1 MIQII
6 LQVLA
11 VIGIILLC
19 LLGLVL
25 IVASVIMFVP
35 VRYQF
40 SGRVEENLE
49 CRVKA
54 TWLAHLFSISY
65 VYPEPGQIVIKVLGI
80 KVRTIS
86 FQNEEPQEQTETK
99 PQLQGAEIQPQSVS
113 KDPKPFMES
122 KPDVKTKGKTD
133 SSSKGQK
140 KCTIGNV
147 CDKIK
152 KIIAEM
158 KYYWDVL
165 RDQDN
170 RKLFIRCRKRI
181 VKVLRHVFPKT
192 LQGELLIGT
201 GQPDTT
207 GYVLAVYGMLFP
219 ILGNHINITP
229 DFENKVFQGN
239 WSIKGRIRAAVFF
252 KNALGLAFDRQLRVF
267 IRQLKK
273 EGK

>member
-25 IVASVIMFVP
+25 IVTSVIMFVP

-40 SGRVEENLE
+40 SGRMEENLE
-49 CRVKA
+49 CRAKA
-54 TWLAHLFSISY
+54 TWLAHLLSISY
-65 VYPEPGQIVIKVLGI
+65 VYPEPGQIIIKFLGI
-80 KVRTIS
+80 KVRRIS
-86 FQNEEPQEQTETK
+86 FGNEEPKEQAETK
-99 PQLQGAEIQPQSVS
+99 PQSVS
-113 KDPKPFMES
+113 KDPKPCMES
-122 KPDVKTKGKTD
+122 KPDVKTKEKTKRKTD
-133 SSSKGQK
+133 SLSKIEK
-140 KCTIGNV
+140 KCTISNV

-152 KIIAEM
+152 
-158 KYYWDVL
+158 YYWEVL

-170 RKLFIRCRKRI
+170 RRLFIRCRKRI
-181 VKVLRHVFPKT
+181 VKVLRHVFPRT
-192 LQGELLIGT
+192 LHGELLIGT

-239 WSIKGRIRAAVFF
+239 WSVKGRIRAVVFF
-252 KNALGLAFDRQLRVF
+252 KNVLGVVFDRQLRAF